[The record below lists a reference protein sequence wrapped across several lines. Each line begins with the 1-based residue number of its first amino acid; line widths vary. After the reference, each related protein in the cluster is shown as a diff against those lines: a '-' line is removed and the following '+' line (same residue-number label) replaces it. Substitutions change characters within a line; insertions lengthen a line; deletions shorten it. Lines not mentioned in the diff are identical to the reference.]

1 MWRLINKGSNNH
13 HYQNQKHHYTRDD
26 TWWAAVTQWRC
37 VPRKASLRARQIQLQ
52 TLQTS
57 WQLLDEFLQTFLWD
71 FTVGKVQLH
80 LRPALATPISNL
92 GGKTMIRLIC
102 QFLPKCS
109 TKLHRNYILQ
119 FSAALPVATLRCKA
133 SKGDVKC
140 GLKAHPAFKRS
151 QDVWLLSSQVS
162 QGQKKNERCQRLPA
176 SLPQVQ
182 LQHAA
187 PLLRQLLRQLP
198 VQQHRLQ
205 LRMVFGWQKYCLSM
219 FFRAILH
226 VLSIARSSRVT
237 LLYQVITFAQ
247 PSHCSQNGSNHA
259 RLAGAAPA
267 EL

>member
-119 FSAALPVATLRCKA
+119 FSATLPVATLRCKA

-162 QGQKKNERCQRLPA
+162 QGQKKTNAA
-176 SLPQVQ
+176 SGC
-182 LQHAA
+182 
-187 PLLRQLLRQLP
+187 QLLCLRSNRSTQLLCFANCSGSCQSSSTASSCEWFLADKSIVCPCFSERFYTCYQSQEAP
-198 VQQHRLQ
+198 V
-205 LRMVFGWQKYCLSM
+205 
-219 FFRAILH
+219 
-226 VLSIARSSRVT
+226 
-237 LLYQVITFAQ
+237 
-247 PSHCSQNGSNHA
+247 
-259 RLAGAAPA
+259 
-267 EL
+267 